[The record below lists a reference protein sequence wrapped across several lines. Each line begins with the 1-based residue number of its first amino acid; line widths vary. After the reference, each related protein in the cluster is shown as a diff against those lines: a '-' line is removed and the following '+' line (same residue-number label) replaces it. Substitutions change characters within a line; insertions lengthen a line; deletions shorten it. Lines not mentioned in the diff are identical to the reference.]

1 MMSEKRSQYCLL
13 GEDARQ
19 MGLPNAIIVRATEA
33 DDDRKR
39 AFLKTDCN
47 AFGILRA
54 IDIGDDEAPRLMRII
69 IGQPP
74 RPSAPA
80 VESVVYSLH
89 VWPNYDLAQ
98 VRAWID
104 SWPHVGASFERAI
117 NEVIDGYH

>member
-1 MMSEKRSQYCLL
+1 
-13 GEDARQ
+13 
-19 MGLPNAIIVRATEA
+19 
-33 DDDRKR
+33 
-39 AFLKTDCN
+39 
-47 AFGILRA
+47 
-54 IDIGDDEAPRLMRII
+54 MRII